1 MLEEVSVNE
10 EAGQLEV
17 CAEMISQGPLL
28 QSVLLG
34 VMPQEGSARG
44 KKYISF
50 IYLNKAE
57 HFVYLISVVY
67 LHYMSWFVLVLSLC

>member
-10 EAGQLEV
+10 EAGQLEA

-44 KKYISF
+44 K
-50 IYLNKAE
+50 NR
-57 HFVYLISVVY
+57 
-67 LHYMSWFVLVLSLC
+67 